1 MQFSSLGDAL
11 LFNNPTKKKRGQ
23 DASVCAGVLAGV
35 RVGVHAARGRAY
47 GCVRAR
53 VQACARACAQE
64 RARNQV
70 DASRKCSTSFPGG
83 YQVDGLPPASHER
96 KCLEKNSK
104 KLVLVRSQRQ
114 RLVLSG
120 DSGKSKLQARACICQ
135 HQTTEAAP
143 EKNTEK

>member
-1 MQFSSLGDAL
+1 MQFSSLGDAP
-11 LFNNPTKKKRGQ
+11 LFNNPTKKRGQ

-35 RVGVHAARGRAY
+35 RVGVHAARERAY

-83 YQVDGLPPASHER
+83 NQVDGLPPASH
-96 KCLEKNSK
+96 
-104 KLVLVRSQRQ
+104 
-114 RLVLSG
+114 
-120 DSGKSKLQARACICQ
+120 
-135 HQTTEAAP
+135 
-143 EKNTEK
+143 